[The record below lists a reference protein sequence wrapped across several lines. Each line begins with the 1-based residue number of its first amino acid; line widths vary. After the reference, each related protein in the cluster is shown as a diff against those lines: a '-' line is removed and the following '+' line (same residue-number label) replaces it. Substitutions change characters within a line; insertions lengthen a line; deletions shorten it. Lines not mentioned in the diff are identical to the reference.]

1 MKRRAVLLILPA
13 ALATSSASED
23 NLAGAKALLCSAVE
37 ASVCVAMDGCESGP
51 ATSWKVPQFLEI
63 DLATKKLSTT
73 AASGENR
80 STVASVLDRRDGL
93 ITLQG
98 IEGGR
103 AFSFQIRE
111 DDGTF
116 TGAVARED
124 LTVSV
129 FGACTPQTRP

>member
-1 MKRRAVLLILPA
+1 MKRRWVFLAFTA
-13 ALATSSASED
+13 ALSAPPTFAD
-23 NLAGAKALLCSAVE
+23 DLTGAKALLCSAVE
-37 ASVCVAMDGCESGP
+37 ASVCIAMDGCESGP

-63 DLATKKLSTT
+63 DLVAKKLSTT
-73 AASGENR
+73 IASGENR
-80 STVASVLDRRDGL
+80 ATVASVLDRREGV

-111 DDGTF
+111 DDGSF

-129 FGACTPQTRP
+129 FGACTPLTRP